1 MLIHPQIGLIESDGS
16 GLQLAINPDGDA
28 DVVVDCSPFCL
39 PNCPRCS
46 SIVKPSVVFFGENVP
61 AQVTKRS
68 TDLAAHADAVVVIGS
83 TLSTYSSLRL
93 VKAASAAGKPVAIL
107 NDAGTRG
114 DEHATMLLRE
124 NCGQVM
130 AQVLQALK

>member
-1 MLIHPQIGLIESDGS
+1 VGIES
-16 GLQLAINPDGDA
+16 QLSINPDGDA
-28 DVVVDCSPFCL
+28 DVAVDCSPFHL
-39 PNCPRCS
+39 PSCPQCS

-61 AQVTKRS
+61 TQVTQRT

-93 VKAASAAGKPVAIL
+93 VKAASSAGKPVAIL

-114 DEHATMLLRE
+114 DEHASMLLRE
-124 NCGQVM
+124 NCGQVI